1 MTVST
6 AVGLTAM
13 HHLHL
18 ELGAKMVEEEGW
30 QRPVVYSTVDEEV
43 ERLRGAAGLTDISPD
58 GKISLQG
65 SSMGGM
71 VGGALFEAH
80 SGEEL
85 GTGECVFVAAPERP
99 DAPAV
104 LLARLASDEMVAFT
118 GPSEREAVHASLS
131 GHDGPTAQAV
141 DLTSALAGA
150 AITGPSAALVLS
162 SVSGLDTSPDNL
174 PDMGC
179 AQGEAAGV
187 HGIFLRA
194 DRGGMPGYRLYFGR
208 EYGEY
213 VWEALLDAGREY
225 GAAPVGTEALARLR
239 WTGWRS

>member
-18 ELGAKMVEEEGW
+18 ELGARMVEEGGW
-30 QRPVVYSTVDEEV
+30 QRPAVYTTVDEEV
-43 ERLRGAAGLTDISPD
+43 DRLRGAAGITDVSPD

-65 SSMGGM
+65 SSIGSM
-71 VGGALFEAH
+71 VDGAFAEAR
-80 SGEEL
+80 SDEGL
-85 GTGECVFVAAPERP
+85 RAGECAFVANSGKPHAPP
-99 DAPAV
+99 V

-118 GPSEREAVHASLS
+118 GPPEREGILDSLAGHA
-131 GHDGPTAQAV
+131 GPTAQAV
-141 DLTSALAGA
+141 DLTSALAGV
-150 AITGPSAALVLS
+150 AINGPSADLVLS

-187 HGIFLRA
+187 HGIFVRA
-194 DRGGMPGYRLYFGR
+194 DRGGVPGYRLYFGR
-208 EYGEY
+208 EYGEH

-225 GAAPVGTEALARLR
+225 GAVPVGTEALAGLQC
-239 WTGWRS
+239 TGWRS

>member
-1 MTVST
+1 
-6 AVGLTAM
+6 M

-18 ELGAKMVEEEGW
+18 ELGAKMVEAGGW
-30 QRPVVYSTVDEEV
+30 QRPAVYTTVDEEV
-43 ERLRGAAGLTDISPD
+43 ERLRGAAGLTDVSPD

-65 SSMGGM
+65 IGVGGM
-71 VGGALFEAH
+71 VGGAFAEAR
-80 SGEEL
+80 SGEDL
-85 GTGECVFVAAPERP
+85 RAGECVFVAASEST
-99 DAPAV
+99 DASAV
-104 LLARLASDEMVAFT
+104 LLARLAGDEIVAFT
-118 GPSEREAVHASLS
+118 GPSEREGILGSLAGHA
-131 GHDGPTAQAV
+131 GPTAQAV

-194 DRGGMPGYRLYFGR
+194 DRGGTPAYRLYFGR

-225 GAAPVGTEALARLR
+225 GAAPVGTEALAGLQ

>member
-1 MTVST
+1 
-6 AVGLTAM
+6 M

-18 ELGAKMVEEEGW
+18 ELGAKMVEAGGW
-30 QRPVVYSTVDEEV
+30 QRPAVYTTVDEEV
-43 ERLRGAAGLTDISPD
+43 ERLRGAAGITDVSPD

-65 SSMGGM
+65 IGVGGM
-71 VGGALFEAH
+71 VGGAFAEARPMENMY
-80 SGEEL
+80 SGK
-85 GTGECVFVAAPERP
+85 CAFVAASGKP
-99 DAPAV
+99 DGPPV

-118 GPSEREAVHASLS
+118 GPPEREGVRDSLASHA
-131 GHDGPTAQAV
+131 GPTTQAV

-162 SVSGLDTSPDNL
+162 SVSGLDTSPSNL

-187 HGIFLRA
+187 HGIFVRA
-194 DRGGMPGYRLYFGR
+194 DRGVVPGYRLYFGR

>member
-18 ELGAKMVEEEGW
+18 ELGARMVEEGGW
-30 QRPVVYSTVDEEV
+30 QRPAVYTTVDEEV
-43 ERLRGAAGLTDISPD
+43 DRLRGAAGITDVSPD

-65 SSMGGM
+65 SSIGSM
-71 VGGALFEAH
+71 VDGAFAEAR
-80 SGEEL
+80 SDEGL
-85 GTGECVFVAAPERP
+85 RAGECAFVANSGKPHAPP
-99 DAPAV
+99 V

-118 GPSEREAVHASLS
+118 GPPEREGVRDSLASHA
-131 GHDGPTAQAV
+131 GPTAQAV

-187 HGIFLRA
+187 HGIFVRA
-194 DRGGMPGYRLYFGR
+194 DRGGVPGYRLYFGR

>member
-1 MTVST
+1 
-6 AVGLTAM
+6 M

-18 ELGAKMVEEEGW
+18 ELGAKMVEAGGW
-30 QRPVVYSTVDEEV
+30 QRPAVYTTVDEEV
-43 ERLRGAAGLTDISPD
+43 ERLRGAAGLTDVSPD

-65 SSMGGM
+65 SGVGGM
-71 VGGALFEAH
+71 VGGAFAEARSMENMH
-80 SGEEL
+80 SGKC
-85 GTGECVFVAAPERP
+85 TFVAASGRP
-99 DAPAV
+99 DTPAA
-104 LLARLASDEMVAFT
+104 LLAQLAEDEIVAFT
-118 GPSEREAVHASLS
+118 GPPEREGVLATCLAGHA
-131 GHDGPTAQAV
+131 GPTAQAV

-162 SVSGLDTSPDNL
+162 SVSGLDTSPGNL

-187 HGIFLRA
+187 HGIFVRA
-194 DRGGMPGYRLYFGR
+194 DRGGVPGYRLYFGR
-208 EYGEY
+208 EYGEH

-225 GAAPVGTEALARLR
+225 GAAPVGTEALAGLQ

>member
-1 MTVST
+1 
-6 AVGLTAM
+6 
-13 HHLHL
+13 
-18 ELGAKMVEEEGW
+18 MVEEEGW

-58 GKISLQG
+58 GKVNLQG
-65 SSMGGM
+65 HG
-71 VGGALFEAH
+71 VGGLVDSAFSRQERLSDSASGAESALGA
-80 SGEEL
+80 L
-85 GTGECVFVAAPERP
+85 RAGECVFVAASEKP
-99 DAPAV
+99 DAPPV

-118 GPSEREAVHASLS
+118 GPSERGTVHASLS
-131 GHDGPTAQAV
+131 GHAGPTAQAV

-174 PDMGC
+174 PGMGC

-187 HGIFLRA
+187 HGIFVRA
-194 DRGGMPGYRLYFGR
+194 DRGGIPGYRLYFGR